1 MLELASLR
9 NTPQEIKDRLSKRGK
24 SFDDIIDEVLAIDV
38 EKRKAQKELDDALAV
53 SNQISAEFGALMK
66 AGRKEDA
73 EILRVKSSE
82 QKELVS
88 SLKETF
94 QKLESSQEEILFQ
107 IPNAPQLL
115 VKSGKNSEEN
125 EIVKV
130 EGLIP
135 DLGENALAH
144 WDLGK
149 KYALFDTETGVK
161 LTGAGFPVYFGKGAR
176 IQRALTNFFLDEAIN
191 AGFEEIVPPFLVN
204 QDSAFGTG
212 QLPDKEAQMYETKE
226 EGFYLIP
233 TAEVPVTNI
242 YRDVILSEDQLP
254 IKLCAHSPC
263 FRREAGSYGKD
274 VRGLNRV
281 HQFEKVE
288 IVSIAKPNVSNQML
302 DFMINHVEQLLTK
315 LELPFRI
322 LRLCGGDMGFASAI
336 TYDFEVYSAAQKK
349 WLEVSSV
356 SNFETF
362 QSNRMKLRY
371 KDNSDSKTKL
381 LHTLNGSAL
390 ALPRIYASIIE
401 NHQTFDGKIR
411 IPQILSRY
419 TGFDIVE

>member
-1 MLELASLR
+1 MWQDAYSDARLSPFAKKQKLYFQNSHPFYLCTQFIIMLELASLR

-149 KYALFDTETGVK
+149 NTHFL
-161 LTGAGFPVYFGKGAR
+161 
-176 IQRALTNFFLDEAIN
+176 IQRQ
-191 AGFEEIVPPFLVN
+191 V
-204 QDSAFGTG
+204 
-212 QLPDKEAQMYETKE
+212 
-226 EGFYLIP
+226 
-233 TAEVPVTNI
+233 
-242 YRDVILSEDQLP
+242 
-254 IKLCAHSPC
+254 
-263 FRREAGSYGKD
+263 
-274 VRGLNRV
+274 
-281 HQFEKVE
+281 
-288 IVSIAKPNVSNQML
+288 
-302 DFMINHVEQLLTK
+302 
-315 LELPFRI
+315 
-322 LRLCGGDMGFASAI
+322 
-336 TYDFEVYSAAQKK
+336 
-349 WLEVSSV
+349 
-356 SNFETF
+356 
-362 QSNRMKLRY
+362 
-371 KDNSDSKTKL
+371 
-381 LHTLNGSAL
+381 
-390 ALPRIYASIIE
+390 
-401 NHQTFDGKIR
+401 
-411 IPQILSRY
+411 
-419 TGFDIVE
+419 